1 MLSALYF
8 GMAVEEHEHEHEHEE
23 AHIKGHQH

>member
-8 GMAVEEHEHEHEHEE
+8 GYFEHT
-23 AHIKGHQH
+23 